1 MVKVRY
7 FRQRSWPRSLALG
20 LAVCYQILFIL
31 LSLCPQTE
39 VCGRAL
45 KAVSSQTVPTMLTM
59 PLAPGVTF
67 LDLKPLETLLVRFT
81 LHSLSIRSPP
91 WASPHQGR

>member
-1 MVKVRY
+1 MVKARY
-7 FRQRSWPRSLALG
+7 FRQRSWLRSFALG
-20 LAVCYQILFIL
+20 LAVCYQILFIF

-45 KAVSSQTVPTMLTM
+45 KTASSHTMPTMLTM
-59 PLAPGVTF
+59 PLAPGVAF

-81 LHSLSIRSPP
+81 FHHLSIRSPP
-91 WASPHQGR
+91 WTSPHPGR